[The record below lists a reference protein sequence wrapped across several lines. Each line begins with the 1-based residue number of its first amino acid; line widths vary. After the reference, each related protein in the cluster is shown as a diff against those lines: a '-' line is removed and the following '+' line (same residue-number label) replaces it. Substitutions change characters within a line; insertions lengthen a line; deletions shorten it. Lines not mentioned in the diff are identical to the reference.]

1 MKDFKIPQ
9 AVAMVLLASALAA
22 GQDAKPTG
30 GKGSTATPV
39 RAQVEVEKL
48 LREFLA
54 KVDSSAMHDR
64 FWADDL
70 VYTSAK
76 GVVRG
81 KAEILKS
88 VREGEKAE
96 KEAKE
101 TKDPNAAPEPKVS
114 YGAEDVRI
122 RQYGNIATCAF
133 RLVQHTEGKPDNFF
147 RNTGTFILRNG
158 KWQVVA
164 WQATKQ
170 EEPVKMEEKK
180 PEGKQ

>member
-30 GKGSTATPV
+30 GKGSNATPV

-48 LREFLA
+48 LREFLS
-54 KVDSSAMHDR
+54 KVDSAAMHER

-81 KAEILKS
+81 KAEIVKS
-88 VREGEKAE
+88 VREGESSTVKD
-96 KEAKE
+96 AK
-101 TKDPNAAPEPKVS
+101 EPKVT
-114 YGAEDVRI
+114 YGAEDIRI
-122 RQYGNIATCAF
+122 RQYGNTATCAF
-133 RLVQHTEGKPDNFF
+133 KLVQHTEGKPDNSY
-147 RNTGTFILRNG
+147 RNTGTFVLRGG

-164 WQATKQ
+164 WQATKA
-170 EEPVKMEEKK
+170 EEPVKMEEVKK
-180 PEGKQ
+180 PDGKQ

>member
-9 AVAMVLLASALAA
+9 AVAMILLASALAA

-30 GKGSTATPV
+30 GKGTTATPV

-76 GVVRG
+76 GVVRS
-81 KAEILKS
+81 KAEILKA
-88 VREGEKAE
+88 VREGESSTATD
-96 KEAKE
+96 AK
-101 TKDPNAAPEPKVS
+101 EPKVTF
-114 YGAEDVRI
+114 GAEDIRI

-133 RLVQHTEGKPDNFF
+133 RLVQHTEGQPDVNY
-147 RNTGTFILRNG
+147 RNTGTFALRDG

-164 WQATKQ
+164 WQATKIDV
-170 EEPVKMEEKK
+170 PVKMEDVKK
-180 PEGKQ
+180 PEGKN

>member
-9 AVAMVLLASALAA
+9 AVAMILLASALAT
-22 GQDAKPTG
+22 GQDVKPTG
-30 GKGSTATPV
+30 GKGANVTPV

-48 LREFLA
+48 LREFLS
-54 KVDSSAMHDR
+54 KVDSAAMHER

-81 KAEILKS
+81 KAEIVKA
-88 VREGEKAE
+88 VREGEA
-96 KEAKE
+96 EAK
-101 TKDPNAAPEPKVS
+101 KPDDPKAAPEPKVT
-114 YGAEDVRI
+114 YDAEDIRI
-122 RQYGNIATCAF
+122 RQYGDIATCAF
-133 RLVQHTEGKPDNFF
+133 RLVQHTEGHPDTNY